1 MIKLTRKGLT
11 LTLDATIIPAQGSAD
26 VPIQYINDSDTYR
39 DYLVTPKVGWYKRN
53 GMYATMNTRYNNGIF
68 KVPKEAFEQDGIIF
82 IAIELTDP
90 QDTSHIEVTHQIS
103 ARCTPAPN
111 GSVIL
116 PSTDVWQK
124 VVADFIAQ
132 YMDTEFEQPA
142 SELLRKQQEQIAYIQ
157 NALDT
162 GAFIGPRGP
171 QGIQGPV
178 GPQGIQGIQGP
189 KGEQGNQGI
198 QGIKGDKG
206 DKGDKGADGVISLAN
221 GMIAFTGDAAGNLY
235 CNYSDA
241 TSPPG
246 FEVDTNNN
254 IYMVIPD

>member
-26 VPIQYINDSDTYR
+26 VPVQYINDTDGYK
-39 DYLVTPKVGWYKRN
+39 DYIIALKVGWYRCN
-53 GMYATMNTRYNNGIF
+53 GVYSVAIVKYSNKVF
-68 KVPKEAFEQDGIIF
+68 KIPAEAFEQDGIIF
-82 IAIELTDP
+82 LAVEMTDP
-90 QDTSHIEVTHQIS
+90 KDTSHIEVTHQIS

-171 QGIQGPV
+171 QGIQGND
-178 GPQGIQGIQGP
+178 GE
-189 KGEQGNQGI
+189 KGQ
-198 QGIKGDKG
+198 KGDRG
-206 DKGDKGADGVISLAN
+206 DSGVITPAN
-221 GMIAFTGDAAGNLY
+221 GVFTFAGDAAGNLY
-235 CNYSDA
+235 CYYADGV
-241 TSPPG
+241 TSPS
-246 FEVDTNNN
+246 FEVDENGN
-254 IYMVIPD
+254 IYMNIPG